1 MTKIEAINHLGR
13 LSQHSAKLS
22 TEEIYRLLK
31 LAIALQ
37 TDYKEAITA
46 EDRRDAQRFYFR
58 VLKDI
63 DAHLTIRNN
72 D

>member
-1 MTKIEAINHLGR
+1 MTKIEAINHLGKA
-13 LSQHSAKLS
+13 SQYSAKLS
-22 TEEIYRLLK
+22 TEEIYRMLN

-37 TDYKEAITA
+37 SDYKEAITA
-46 EDRRDAQRFYFR
+46 EDRRNAQRFYFS
-58 VLKDI
+58 VIKDV